1 MTRDEVAK
9 LYVEHERLV
18 TAIAWRILRSAED
31 AREIAQE
38 AFARLLAATE
48 PIRNPRAWLA
58 RTAINLSINRRRR
71 YPPPPPRTT
80 TPPNLEDR
88 ALLEGA
94 LNELSEQQR
103 VVFLLRH
110 EQGLPIAEI
119 AEYLGVAPSTVGV
132 HLTRALRALRD
143 RLSKEWP

>member
-1 MTRDEVAK
+1 MRSDEVER
-9 LYVEHERLV
+9 LYLAHERLV
-18 TAIAWRILRSAED
+18 ISVAWRILRSVED
-31 AREIAQE
+31 ARDVAQE
-38 AFARLLAATE
+38 AFARLLGQTD
-48 PIRNPRAWLA
+48 PIENPRAWLA

-71 YPPPPPRTT
+71 YPPPPPKTEPARSV
-80 TPPNLEDR
+80 EDR
-88 ALLEGA
+88 ALLESA

>member
-1 MTRDEVAK
+1 MTRDKVAK
-9 LYVEHERLV
+9 LYIEHERLV
-18 TAIAWRILRSAED
+18 TAVAWRILRSVED
-31 AREIAQE
+31 AREVAQE
-38 AFARLLAATE
+38 AFTRLLAATE

-71 YPPPPPRTT
+71 HPPPPPKIPAESR
-80 TPPNLEDR
+80 LEDR
-88 ALLEGA
+88 ALLEEA
-94 LNELSEQQR
+94 LNDLSEQQR

-119 AEYLGVAPSTVGV
+119 AEFLSVAPSTVGV